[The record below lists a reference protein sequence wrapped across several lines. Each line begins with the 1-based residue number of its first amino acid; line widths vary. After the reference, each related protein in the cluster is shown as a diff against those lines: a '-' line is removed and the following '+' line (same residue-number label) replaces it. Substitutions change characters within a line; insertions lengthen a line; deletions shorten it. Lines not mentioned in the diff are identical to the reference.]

1 MSLVE
6 IYAIPQLRRPIL
18 LIAFSGWSDAGE
30 VSTGVINHL
39 LAQFSSHDQALTETL
54 HSVPLIARID
64 SDEYYDY
71 QVNRPTVHLDSSAIR
86 SLKWPGVEI
95 FSATNPHGERDFIL
109 LRGVEP
115 SMKWQS
121 FAAEILDFAEDCDVS
136 LIVSLGSMLADIPH
150 SRPIPVSGTG
160 AHPKIAE
167 RLGIE
172 VSRYEGPT
180 GIMAIIQDFAIARE
194 IDAVAIWAA
203 TPHYAHGSP
212 SPKAMLALIN
222 GLEDFLEDALPVGNL
237 PEESSLWENS
247 ITHLISEDS
256 DLSEYVKA
264 LELARDSSEGDQT
277 GEELAREVERFL
289 RRENARDGES
299 KGDS

>member
-1 MSLVE
+1 MALVE
-6 IYAIPQLRRPIL
+6 IYAIPELRKPIL

-39 LAQFSSHDQALTETL
+39 IAQFSSAQQSTMTTL
-54 HSVPLIARID
+54 DSLPLIAKID
-64 SDEYYDY
+64 SDDYYDY

-86 SLKWPGVEI
+86 SLQWPSAEI
-95 FSATNPHGERDFIL
+95 FAAKNPQGERDFIL

-115 SMKWQS
+115 SMRWQN

-136 LIVSLGSMLADIPH
+136 LIISLGSMLADIPH

-180 GIMAIIQDFAIARE
+180 GIMAIIQDCAVARE

-222 GLEDFLEDALPVGNL
+222 GLEDFLEDALPVGSL

-247 ITHLISEDS
+247 ITQLINEDS

-299 KGDS
+299 KSDS